1 MHATPV
7 LGLEEA
13 RVALDAMLVAAEAKP
28 GRPVAL
34 AVVDNH
40 GDLVCFACMAGA
52 NPALARQNALKKAYT
67 SACMRTDSGVF
78 AERTKAVGR
87 TIADLGNPELVLD
100 AGGAVIARES
110 DGAILG
116 GIGVSG
122 RSSEEDEEI
131 ARAGRAALGK
141 L

>member
-1 MHATPV
+1 MHSKPV
-7 LGLEEA
+7 LGLDEA
-13 RVALDAMLVAAEAKP
+13 RCALGAMLDAATNVA

-34 AVVDNH
+34 AVVDDH
-40 GDLVCFACMAGA
+40 GDLVGFACMAGA

-67 SACMRTDSGVF
+67 SACMRIDSGAF
-78 AERTKAVGR
+78 AKRMQTAGR
-87 TIADLGNPELVLD
+87 TLADFGSSDLILD
-100 AGGAVIARES
+100 AGGLVITRS
-110 DGAILG
+110 RDGVVLG

-131 ARAGRAALGK
+131 ARAGRQALS